1 LTAPGGPGRD
11 PGARRPYHPG
21 IVAPST
27 SDPQP
32 PFDPARFHPRPL
44 PGRDHRVGIGA
55 FARPTEPG
63 DSAAAA
69 LDALPDVLGVR
80 ALRGLATAVAT
91 AHRAGRAVLW
101 GLGGHVVKVGLGPL
115 LVDLLERGFVQ
126 GFVLNGAAAIHDAEV
141 ALVGSTSEDVGAGL
155 FDGSYGSAEE
165 TGRLFAEASE
175 RAVREDLGFGTALG
189 RTLLD
194 RSPAHAERSVLC
206 AAWQAGVPVTVHVA
220 VGTDTVHM
228 HPACDGAA
236 LGTATH
242 RDFLRLAGLV
252 EGLDG
257 GVYVNVGSAVVL
269 PEVFMK
275 AVAMVHNARH
285 AEESDAVPLRITTG
299 NLDMLRH
306 YRPKVNVLERPA
318 VQGFEITGHHELNV
332 PLLRLAILQ
341 AAARA
346 ESDQ

>member
-1 LTAPGGPGRD
+1 M
-11 PGARRPYHPG
+11 
-21 IVAPST
+21 T
-27 SDPQP
+27 SSQTPEPQP
-32 PFDPARFHPRPL
+32 PFDKARFHPRPL
-44 PGRDHRVGIGA
+44 PGRAHRVQVGA
-55 FARPTEPG
+55 FARPTEPS
-63 DSAAAA
+63 DEVSTF
-69 LDALPDVLGVR
+69 LDDLPDVLGAR
-80 ALRGLATAVAT
+80 ALKGLAGAVAE
-91 AHRAGRAVLW
+91 ARRGGRPVLW

-115 LVDLLERGFVQ
+115 LVDLLGRGFVQ
-126 GFVLNGAAAIHDAEV
+126 GFVLNGASALHDVEV

-165 TGRLFAEASE
+165 TGRFFAEATA
-175 RAVREDLGFGTALG
+175 RAVSEDIGFGTALG

-194 RSPAHAERSVLC
+194 RDPPQAERSLLC
-206 AAWQAGVPVTVHVA
+206 AASEAGVPVTVHVA

-236 LGTATH
+236 LGAATH

-275 AVAMVHNARH
+275 AVAMAHNARH
-285 AEESDAVPLRITTG
+285 AEDPDASPIAITTG

-306 YRPKVNVLERPA
+306 YRPRVNVLERPA
-318 VQGFEITGHHELNV
+318 TRGFDLAGHHELNL
-332 PLLRLAILQ
+332 PLLRLAILVASDRQ
-341 AAARA
+341 EGAAR
-346 ESDQ
+346 